1 MKRIHYTDGYLLNPQ
16 HPITISL
23 IGAGGTGSQ
32 VLTCLARLDVTLRN
46 LGHPGLF
53 ITLYDPDDVSEA
65 NIGPVFVM
73 RYPKSQ
79 LTQFDTMLTS
89 SVCSSSIRNI
99 TLDGFVCPC
108 FV

>member
-1 MKRIHYTDGYLLNPQ
+1 MKEYDRIQ
-16 HPITISL
+16 KI
-23 IGAGGTGSQ
+23 
-32 VLTCLARLDVTLRN
+32 LDVQDDSVFLWGARQVGKSTLVKR
-46 LGHPGLF
+46 LF
-53 ITLYDPDDVSEA
+53 PNAIVYDLLKSDEYYR
-65 NIGPVFVM
+65 PVFVM